1 MWPAANPFN
10 IMSTEEAKELL
21 KAGKRRL
28 GGQSAREAES
38 EEQVNSWPSCVGRGE
53 EEERKGR
60 GGGAGN
66 VDRDLANC
74 LQGTS

>member
-28 GGQSAREAES
+28 GGGVTAI
-38 EEQVNSWPSCVGRGE
+38 VHPIG
-53 EEERKGR
+53 
-60 GGGAGN
+60 
-66 VDRDLANC
+66 L
-74 LQGTS
+74 GTPLLTELTDSYSRYY